1 MGPTQGVQAKLKTKP
16 KTKAITGDAVIVSI
30 RNGSLR
36 SLARNPHSPSS
47 PDWYSPNRI
56 MRIPPIRVISFCC
69 LINALPAAEA
79 PSPNRKNAVLMP
91 RTKSKVLRSTFPRS
105 KRRLPSG
112 LRSPVPPDRYPKY
125 TGSSG
130 STQGEKKLKSPCRNT
145 AITEISEV
153 KTAFMKDL
161 NSCPR
166 SLQ

>member
-47 PDWYSPNRI
+47 PDWYRPNRI

-69 LINALPAAEA
+69 LINAPPAAEA
-79 PSPNRKNAVLMP
+79 PSPSRKNAVLMP
-91 RTKSKVLRSTFPRS
+91 STKSKVLRSTFPRS
-105 KRRLPSG
+105 KRRLPSVV
-112 LRSPVPPDRYPKY
+112 RSAVPPDRYPKY

-145 AITEISEV
+145 ATEEISEV
-153 KTAFMKDL
+153 KTEFIKNP
-161 NSCPR
+161 NSCFR